1 MNEYATIV
9 ELLWTHA
16 HKFVQVLLMYA
27 VTPEFNSDLVTF
39 NMPTDDSDLVS
50 ESRRERWSFI
60 CVTLDSQGLFGFFKQ
75 LRNTFVQ
82 NNISSRIEMD
92 REE

>member
-1 MNEYATIV
+1 MNEYATII
-9 ELLWTHA
+9 ELFWTHA
-16 HKFVQVLLMYA
+16 HKFVQVMLMYA
-27 VTPEFNSDLVTF
+27 VTPEFNSDPVTF

-60 CVTLDSQGLFGFFKQ
+60 WVTSEAHKLFGFFNKEK
-75 LRNTFVQ
+75 TFVQ
-82 NNISSRIEMD
+82 DNISSSIETA